1 MKDKKMLEQRI
12 EELYQAEKKEYSKED
27 LALFEEF
34 IENLNLGKIRAIRKE
49 GNDWKTN
56 FWVKKGILLGFK
68 MGKIVEMPL
77 SKEKIF
83 IDKNTFPE
91 RKFGLQDKVRIVP
104 GGSSVRNGAYLAANV
119 TIMPPA
125 FVNVGAYVDEGTM
138 VDSHVTVG
146 SCAQVGKRVHLS
158 ACVQIGGVLEPI
170 GANSV
175 IIEDDVFIGGN
186 SGIYEGVIVRKRA
199 VIASGVI
206 ITRGTPIYDNVKG
219 EFLPQGEIPQVPENA
234 VVVSGARRLKNN
246 PDISVYCPVI
256 IKYRDEKSDKS
267 ITLEDILR

>member
-1 MKDKKMLEQRI
+1 MLEQRI
-12 EELYQAEKKEYSKED
+12 EELYQAEKKEYSNDD

-34 IENLNLGKIRAIRKE
+34 IENLNLGKNKSNKKRS
-49 GNDWKTN
+49 NDWKTN

-175 IIEDDVFIGGN
+175 VIEDDVFIVEILV
-186 SGIYEGVIVRKRA
+186 IYEGVIVRKRA
-199 VIASGVI
+199 VIAS
-206 ITRGTPIYDNVKG
+206 
-219 EFLPQGEIPQVPENA
+219 E
-234 VVVSGARRLKNN
+234 
-246 PDISVYCPVI
+246 
-256 IKYRDEKSDKS
+256 
-267 ITLEDILR
+267 